1 MNTHHNLNVWKLSIR
16 LVTDIYVATKGFP
29 VDEKYGLTSQI
40 RRSSVSVP
48 SNIAEGAARRNT
60 NEFAHFL
67 RISLGSLAELET
79 QLIISEQL
87 GFIQPA
93 NNAKLLSDRTVI
105 AKQLQSL
112 YNKIASKSEK
122 N

>member
-29 VDEKYGLTSQI
+29 VDEKYGLTSQL
-40 RRSSVSVP
+40 RRCAVSVP

-87 GFIQPA
+87 GFILPSD
-93 NNAKLLSDRTVI
+93 NAKLLSDRTVI

-112 YNKIASKSEK
+112 YNKIASKSQ
-122 N
+122 